1 MAAPE
6 LRWCSTIPDGSQ
18 VRCVLAPT
26 QPTTFVVW
34 DLECIVQGVR
44 EFEDFDEA
52 RAWATT
58 TLRAALP
65 IASARRGHSLPPRG
79 IR

>member
-1 MAAPE
+1 MVAPK
-6 LRWCSTIPDGSQ
+6 LLWRSTIPDGSQ

-34 DLECIVQGVR
+34 DLDGIVQGVR
-44 EFEDFDEA
+44 EFEEFDEA

-58 TLRAALP
+58 TLWAALP